1 MLFYGLQKMT
11 LLDFPGKVACTLFTG
26 GCNFRCPFC
35 HNALLVT
42 EFRREDAS
50 MTEEEVLAFL
60 SSRKGRLDGIC
71 VTGGEPLMQPDLP
84 DFLQQVK
91 DLGFAVKLDTNGSFP
106 DRLEEI
112 LARHLADYI
121 AVDLKNCREKVA
133 ATVGLPAFD
142 FAAYEKSI
150 RLLRESGVDYEF
162 RTTVVREYH
171 TVEDI
176 AAAARWIEGAPR
188 YFLQS
193 FVDSG
198 HLIGEGL
205 HAVPKTEM
213 LEMQAA
219 AAPFVGEVALRGV

>member
-1 MLFYGLQKMT
+1 MT
-11 LLDFPGKVACTLFTG
+11 EDEVLRFLASRRGLLDGV
-26 GCNFRCPFC
+26 
-35 HNALLVT
+35 
-42 EFRREDAS
+42 
-50 MTEEEVLAFL
+50 
-60 SSRKGRLDGIC
+60 C

-84 DFLQQVK
+84 DFLGRVK
-91 DLGFAVKLDTNGSFP
+91 KLGFAVKVDTNGSFP

-112 LARHLADYI
+112 LTRRLADYI
-121 AVDLKNCREKVA
+121 AVDLKNSPEKIA
-133 ATVGLPAFD
+133 ETVGLPAFD

-171 TVEDI
+171 TVGDI

-188 YFLQS
+188 YYLQA

-205 HAVPKTEM
+205 HAVSKADM